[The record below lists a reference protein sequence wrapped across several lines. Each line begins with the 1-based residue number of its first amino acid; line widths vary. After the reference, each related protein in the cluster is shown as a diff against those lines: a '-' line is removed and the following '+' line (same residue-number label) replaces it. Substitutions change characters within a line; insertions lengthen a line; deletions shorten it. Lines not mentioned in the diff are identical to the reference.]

1 MRTDFDEHVSLRV
14 DVYLQPPGS
23 VQRAV
28 QQHHKALNV
37 VAGRQYNNIIIEV
50 NFSFDRKFS
59 FYLN

>member
-37 VAGRQYNNIIIEV
+37 VAGGQYYNIIEV
-50 NFSFDRKFS
+50 NFSFDRKIF
-59 FYLN
+59 FYLG